1 MLDKSNGIVQ
11 YIQGGLIMTTSVL
24 LAIHSL
30 LLVFCII
37 KILILER
44 RLHQTGNNIRTII
57 DMIRKAAKTEDEED

>member
-1 MLDKSNGIVQ
+1 
-11 YIQGGLIMTTSVL
+11 MTTSTL

-44 RLHQTGNNIRTII
+44 RLHQTGNGIRTII
-57 DMIRKAAKTEDEED
+57 DMIRKAAETKDKEDQ

>member
-1 MLDKSNGIVQ
+1 
-11 YIQGGLIMTTSVL
+11 MTTSTL

-57 DMIRKAAKTEDEED
+57 DMIRKAAKTEDKED